1 MLHSDAEVQGSFTDR
16 STKEPVIM
24 AYTTKAVLFAATVSV
39 AISPLAASVAAA
51 QSARDPYYD
60 QGGAYND
67 RSAPPPGYDD
77 RGGPPAGYDDR
88 YYDESYDRAPPS
100 GYDGTRPPPPPR
112 GWRDDGNDARYLAE
126 DDRYASYTERW
137 AQDNCVKSRSNA
149 VTGAVVGGVIGA
161 LLGNG
166 LSGRRDR
173 TGGTIAGGALGAV
186 GGAAIGGQSGGQTSP
201 GCPPGY
207 VVRGGAANFAY
218 AGGPGFVYAA
228 PAWYRPWVFVG
239 SRWVYRPYPYHRFY
253 ARYYG
258 PRRFYYGRP
267 GWRRGPGF
275 RRW

>member
-1 MLHSDAEVQGSFTDR
+1 
-16 STKEPVIM
+16 M
-24 AYTTKAVLFAATVSV
+24 AFKTKAILLTAAVSMV
-39 AISPLAASVAAA
+39 ASPLAASMAAA
-51 QSARDPYYD
+51 QSDRDPYYD
-60 QGGAYND
+60 GRGA
-67 RSAPPPGYDD
+67 YDD
-77 RGGPPAGYDDR
+77 RGALPPRDADDR
-88 YYDESYDRAPPS
+88 YYDESYDRAPPA

-112 GWRDDGNDARYLAE
+112 GWRDDGQSSAYEAE
-126 DDRYASYTERW
+126 DDRYAYATERW

-149 VTGAVVGGVIGA
+149 VTGAVVGGLIGA
-161 LLGNG
+161 LVGNG

-186 GGAAIGGQSGGQTSP
+186 GGAAIGGQSAGQTSP

-218 AGGPGFVYAA
+218 AGGPGFAYAA

-253 ARYYG
+253 SRYYG
-258 PRRFYYGRP
+258 PRRFYGRP
-267 GWRRGPGF
+267 GWRRGPGW